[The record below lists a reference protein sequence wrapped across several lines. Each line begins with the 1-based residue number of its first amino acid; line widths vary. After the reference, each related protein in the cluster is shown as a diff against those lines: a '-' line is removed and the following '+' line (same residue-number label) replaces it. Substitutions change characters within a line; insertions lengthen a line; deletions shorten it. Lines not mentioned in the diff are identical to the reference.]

1 MNVAL
6 FDEKVGEVGA
16 TVFQATPT
24 YFQMLSSVLDDTS
37 ANVARLQC
45 LCGGEAFPA
54 SLGKAMMNAF
64 QTIYNVYIKGQP
76 QPFSNVS
83 AVTYAASG
91 GGALDPCRPPLAPRA
106 RSGRPSAP
114 TNAGT
119 AAGYRAG
126 QAQAARGG
134 GLEVAMRGLRFVSRG
149 GGTFAPCHTPLATPL
164 AGGLPKLKDRPS
176 RGGSARSQAQP

>member
-1 MNVAL
+1 MYGASVFVGSLDEHMNVAL

-91 GGALDPCRPPLAPRA
+91 GESFDPCRPPLAPRA
-106 RSGRPSAP
+106 RSGRPPAP
-114 TNAGT
+114 KMPERRRDT
-119 AAGYRAG
+119 
-126 QAQAARGG
+126 ARGKRRRREG
-134 GLEVAMRGLRFVSRG
+134 AASKLPCVAFVSFRG
-149 GGTFAPCHTPLATPL
+149 GA
-164 AGGLPKLKDRPS
+164 
-176 RGGSARSQAQP
+176 